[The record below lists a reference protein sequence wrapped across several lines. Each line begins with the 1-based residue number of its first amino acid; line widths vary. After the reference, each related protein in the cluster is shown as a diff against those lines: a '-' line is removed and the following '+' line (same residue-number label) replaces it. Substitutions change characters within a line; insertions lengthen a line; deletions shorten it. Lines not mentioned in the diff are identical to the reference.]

1 MKRHLAH
8 THSYTLLL
16 WQSSLSASDSL
27 SGHRHVYSK
36 KHSFTDIIQ
45 REQICRHTVSVCG
58 IVTLLLRRT
67 YTMNNHR
74 SNFTPSK
81 LNNQNHAIRGGFTNF
96 GFVCEILFL
105 KTQNI
110 TYPNTLTCAYT
121 DCIL

>member
-8 THSYTLLL
+8 THSHTLLL
-16 WQSSLSASDSL
+16 RQSSLSASDSL

-36 KHSFTDIIQ
+36 KQSFTGIIQ
-45 REQICRHTVSVCG
+45 REQICRHTVSVCR

-74 SNFTPSK
+74 SNFTPNK
-81 LNNQNHAIRGGFTNF
+81 LINQNHAIRDGFTSF
-96 GFVCEILFL
+96 GFVCEVLYF

-110 TYPNTLTCAYT
+110 TYTNTLICVYT
-121 DCIL
+121 DCLV